1 MEIENEAGKMKHLPV
16 SSAVEKKVKTLGK
29 TPNSYFQLAVHGYM
43 LDHIHINT
51 SELTFNCNCSQK
63 HRDGVIVTD
72 VRDATTPSSGHRLM
86 MIYQLS

>member
-51 SELTFNCNCSQK
+51 SELTFN
-63 HRDGVIVTD
+63 
-72 VRDATTPSSGHRLM
+72 
-86 MIYQLS
+86 